1 VSLRQAIPAPHGSVE
16 AELDV
21 FNLLNLLN
29 GAWGRSRTARPRL
42 LDHVGHTAGAP
53 ETVQPIFRFDPA
65 RTTWDTIASESA
77 FQLQL
82 GLRYR
87 F

>member
-1 VSLRQAIPAPHGSVE
+1 VA
-16 AELDV
+16 
-21 FNLLNLLN
+21 
-29 GAWGRSRTARPRL
+29 
-42 LDHVGHTAGAP
+42 HTAGGP
-53 ETVQPIFRFDPA
+53 ETAQPIFRFDPTRA
-65 RTTWDTIASESA
+65 LWDSRASESA